1 MSNHNLHTA
10 LQTTLDSW
18 TEACRSKDV
27 ARIMAHYS
35 EDVVAYDAIG
45 PLRFVGRAAYQAH
58 WQACMEMCSG
68 ETLFEPHDPSFIASG
83 EMGVAHYLL
92 HCGGSDDK
100 GQMQSS
106 WMRVTQCLRQ
116 QDGRWLIMH
125 EHFST
130 PCDMES
136 GKALF
141 DLQPE

>member
-1 MSNHNLHTA
+1 MSNHILHTA
-10 LQTTLDSW
+10 LQATLDSW
-18 TEACRSKDV
+18 TEACKSKDV
-27 ARIMAHYS
+27 ARIMDHYS

-45 PLRFVGRAAYQAH
+45 PLRFLGRTAYQAH

-68 ETLFEPHDPSFIASG
+68 ETLFEPQDPSFIVSG
-83 EMGVAHYLL
+83 ELGVAHYLL

-100 GQMQSS
+100 GQQQSC
-106 WMRVTQCLRQ
+106 WMRVTQCMRQ
-116 QDGRWLIMH
+116 QGGRWLIMH
-125 EHFST
+125 EHFSM